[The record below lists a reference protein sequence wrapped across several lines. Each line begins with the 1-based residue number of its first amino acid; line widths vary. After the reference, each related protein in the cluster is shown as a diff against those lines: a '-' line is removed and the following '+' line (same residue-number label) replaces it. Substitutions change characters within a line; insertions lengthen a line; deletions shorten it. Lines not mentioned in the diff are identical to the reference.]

1 MPWDQKLR
9 LLADAGVDHIVIERF
24 TRAFSQHP
32 PQWFLREI
40 LRRRLRARALV
51 VGHDF
56 RFGRARAGTVEL
68 LRDEAPDI
76 DVQQVSPETLNGVVV
91 SSTAIRKLV
100 AAGDVVQ
107 AACLLGRPH
116 QVVGT
121 VVAGERRGRKIGYPT
136 ANVESDAEL
145 LPSDGVYAVKC
156 RISGEDQWRSAVANL
171 GRRPTFD
178 GRKFLIEV
186 HILDFSG
193 DIYGEEIAV
202 SFVDRIRDER
212 RFKDGEALAQ
222 QLREDVV
229 TACDRLS

>member
-1 MPWDQKLR
+1 MTRIFAGSAQYPTQTPGPVVTIGNFDGFHVGHQHLISQLRQRCDELNSLSCVYTFEPPPRVLLSADRRFPRIMPWDQKLR

-91 SSTAIRKLV
+91 SSTAIRKL
-100 AAGDVVQ
+100 
-107 AACLLGRPH
+107 L
-116 QVVGT
+116 
-121 VVAGERRGRKIGYPT
+121 
-136 ANVESDAEL
+136 
-145 LPSDGVYAVKC
+145 
-156 RISGEDQWRSAVANL
+156 
-171 GRRPTFD
+171 
-178 GRKFLIEV
+178 
-186 HILDFSG
+186 
-193 DIYGEEIAV
+193 
-202 SFVDRIRDER
+202 
-212 RFKDGEALAQ
+212 
-222 QLREDVV
+222 
-229 TACDRLS
+229 